1 MGGTIH
7 CKMTRVE
14 DVSLGQDK
22 MDLAGGVLGAGRGR
36 GAVWAPRGSTT
47 GRAAKGRI
55 GMYQVDKLGE
65 TARLPGTGLNHSGA
79 AGGWNRDNQ
88 FQH

>member
-7 CKMTRVE
+7 CKMTRGE

-22 MDLAGGVLGAGRGR
+22 MDLAGGVQGAGRGR
-36 GAVWAPRGSTT
+36 GAVWATRGSTT
-47 GRAAKGRI
+47 GRPQR
-55 GMYQVDKLGE
+55 GE
-65 TARLPGTGLNHSGA
+65 SECTRLTSWGKRPGTGLNHSGA